1 MHQRMSLIRVIST
14 EEYDYECLISCFRY
28 FKVEFEV
35 YLIERFSFNVLYI
48 FITVTMNCKVI
59 DYIGYT
65 QTVGRYRDKH
75 VDFTNIIIKLEHL

>member
-14 EEYDYECLISCFRY
+14 GGYDYECLISCFRY

-35 YLIERFSFNVLYI
+35 YLIERFFFNVLY
-48 FITVTMNCKVI
+48 VI

-65 QTVGRYRDKH
+65 QTVGRYRDKLAEKKN
-75 VDFTNIIIKLEHL
+75 TNGINS